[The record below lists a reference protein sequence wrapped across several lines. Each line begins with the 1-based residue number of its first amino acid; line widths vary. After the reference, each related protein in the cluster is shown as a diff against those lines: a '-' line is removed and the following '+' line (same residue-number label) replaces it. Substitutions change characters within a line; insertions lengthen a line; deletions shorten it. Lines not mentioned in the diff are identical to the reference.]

1 MLTLSCR
8 MAARL
13 LLTGWPRETL
23 ESAGVRALWRQGIS
37 GDWPILLVT
46 AEREEDC
53 GGVSQAAHLF
63 AYLLE
68 NGVQAEM
75 VILLPP
81 ENDYEQP
88 LRAFCDTLLLRPALR
103 ALHGRGET
111 DLYLIIGTD
120 MLLSFDK
127 IWRAPDEIA
136 RLASL
141 AVCARENEDWDALR
155 EKAAQLRETL
165 GARIELVPG
174 DSLTVSS
181 TELRQGGALR
191 CYTPESVA
199 DYIEEKHL
207 YGY

>member
-13 LLTGWPRETL
+13 LLTGWPREIL

-88 LRAFCDTLLLRPALR
+88 LRAVLRYAAAAPSPR
-103 ALHGRGET
+103 ALHGRVRVRRKM
-111 DLYLIIGTD
+111 I
-120 MLLSFDK
+120 
-127 IWRAPDEIA
+127 P
-136 RLASL
+136 
-141 AVCARENEDWDALR
+141 
-155 EKAAQLRETL
+155 
-165 GARIELVPG
+165 
-174 DSLTVSS
+174 
-181 TELRQGGALR
+181 
-191 CYTPESVA
+191 
-199 DYIEEKHL
+199 
-207 YGY
+207 